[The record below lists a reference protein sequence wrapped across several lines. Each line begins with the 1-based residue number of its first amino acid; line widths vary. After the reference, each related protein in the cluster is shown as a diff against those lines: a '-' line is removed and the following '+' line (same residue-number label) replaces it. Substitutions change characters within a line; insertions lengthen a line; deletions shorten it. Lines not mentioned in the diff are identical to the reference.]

1 MRSAAKWGFLIAL
14 LSSGASVRGQQTTVY
29 VPTFRVLAEHVTFPS
44 PFQEG
49 WRFWLTAI
57 NVFNPTET
65 RGTIATVRLYGP
77 DGEVPVTAGCAG
89 PGLPLEPGTGCPYD
103 GCQRLLVGQLGFA
116 ALSMTAPFIVTAEVE
131 RMLQKNCGID
141 GLNSHDIGE
150 GRAPMP
156 VFRDLFPAASR
167 VLTGPVT
174 LGTPGIPAY
183 CGPPSLKG
191 IRRVNVTM
199 FNAGQEPALF
209 KIRVLKLQRDST
221 PILEQEVTIGAR
233 SVQQVNRLPIP
244 LLPDPDM
251 EYREQYFVWI
261 TIEATQPYLAYVSS
275 VFDDP
280 EPGALAFEVFAPQRI
295 R

>member
-1 MRSAAKWGFLIAL
+1 MTKTAARLGLLAL
-14 LSSGASVRGQQTTVY
+14 LCTGSGAMGQQATVY
-29 VPTFRVLAEHVTFPS
+29 VPRFRVLTEHVTYPN

-49 WRFWLTAI
+49 WRFWQSAI
-57 NVFNPTET
+57 NVFNPTEV
-65 RGTIATVRLYGP
+65 RGRIYTARFYGP
-77 DGEVPVTAGCAG
+77 DGEVPVSDECAG
-89 PGLPLEPGTGCPYD
+89 PGTAVEPGRGWPYD
-103 GCQRLLVGQLGFA
+103 GCPTVSGQLGYA
-116 ALSMTAPFIVTAEVE
+116 ELSTTPGIVVTAEVE
-131 RMLQKNCGID
+131 RTLQKNCGVE
-141 GLNSHDIGE
+141 GLSSHDIGE

-156 VFRDLFPAASR
+156 VFRDLFPAAAR

-191 IRRVNVTM
+191 MRRVNVTM
-199 FNAGQEPALF
+199 FNAGEEPALF
-209 KIRVLKLQRDST
+209 KIRVLKLQRDAT

-244 LLPDPDM
+244 VLPDPDM
-251 EYREQYFVWI
+251 EYSEQLFVWI

-275 VFDDP
+275 IFDDP